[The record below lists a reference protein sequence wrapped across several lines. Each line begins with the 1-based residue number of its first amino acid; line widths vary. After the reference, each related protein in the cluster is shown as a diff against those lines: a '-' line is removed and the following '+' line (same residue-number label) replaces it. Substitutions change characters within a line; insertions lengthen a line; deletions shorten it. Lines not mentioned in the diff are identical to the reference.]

1 MTPTSINLNDRKSI
15 AKLDQ
20 SNMLGSIEALGK
32 QIEHAWQETRSIT
45 IKPVNPITQVVIAGM
60 GGSGLG
66 ADVIKHLYSDQFSV
80 PFDFMHGYSLPTYV
94 NHSTLVILS
103 SYSGN
108 TEEIL
113 ECAKQAQAKKST
125 IVCIAAGGE
134 LVTLAQKN
142 HWPLYQINP
151 THNPSGQPRMAI
163 GYSVVGTLGLCERAG
178 IVSIKQYELDETAGL
193 ITRLCSEYSVEAP
206 QERNF
211 AKLLA
216 FTMFNKQ
223 SVLIAPDFLE
233 GAIHVATNQSNENGK
248 TFTTYFVIPE
258 MNHHLLESLRFP
270 NSLQDTHVVL
280 FFQSLLAN
288 ANNQLRVNLS
298 QQIFEDHQIETM
310 QIALKGETKLAQV
323 FELITMMAFAT
334 FYQCMLEGINPSP
347 IPIVES
353 FKELMKKNRQS
364 V

>member
-1 MTPTSINLNDRKSI
+1 MTPSSVDLNDRKSI

-32 QIEHAWQETRSIT
+32 QIEHAWQETRAIS
-45 IKPVNPITQVVIAGM
+45 IKPATPITQVVIAGM

-66 ADVIKHLYSDQFSV
+66 ADVIKHLYTEQLTV
-80 PFDFMHGYSLPTYV
+80 PLDFIHGYSLPAYV
-94 NHSTLVILS
+94 NESTLVILS

-125 IVCIAAGGE
+125 IACIAAGGE
-134 LVTLAQKN
+134 LVALAKKH
-142 HWPLYQINP
+142 HWPLYEIKP

-163 GYSVVGTLGLCERAG
+163 GYSVIGTIGLCERAG
-178 IVSIKQYELDETAGL
+178 VVSISQSEFDTTTELISNLCHEYAVE
-193 ITRLCSEYSVEAP
+193 IT
-206 QERNF
+206 QDQNF

-223 SVLIAPDFLE
+223 TVLIAPDFLE
-233 GAIHVATNQSNENGK
+233 GAIHVAANQSNENGK

-258 MNHHLLESLRFP
+258 MNHHLLESLRYP

-280 FFQSLLAN
+280 FFQTLLAN
-288 ANNQLRVNLS
+288 SNNQIRVNLS
-298 QQIFEDHQIETM
+298 QQIFEDHEIETM
-310 QIALKGETKLAQV
+310 LIALKGDTKLAQV

-353 FKELMKKNRQS
+353 FKEMMKKQTS
-364 V
+364 

>member
-1 MTPTSINLNDRKSI
+1 MTPSSVNLNDRKSI
-15 AKLDQ
+15 AKLDA

-32 QIEHAWQETRSIT
+32 QIEHAWQATRSII
-45 IKPVNPITQVVIAGM
+45 IKPAHSIAQVVIAGM

-66 ADVIKHLYSDQFSV
+66 ADVIKHLYADQLNV
-80 PFDFMHGYSLPTYV
+80 PLDFIHNYSLPKYV
-94 NHSTLVILS
+94 NKNTLVILS

-113 ECAKQAQAKKST
+113 ECAKHAQVSNST

-142 HWPLYQINP
+142 HWPLYLIEP
-151 THNPSGQPRMAI
+151 SHNPSGQPRMAI
-163 GYSVVGTLGLCERAG
+163 GYSVMGTLGLCERAG
-178 IVSIKQYELDETAGL
+178 IVTIGMSEIEETVKL
-193 ITRLCSEYSVEAP
+193 IEQLCQTYSVETP
-206 QERNF
+206 QDTNF
-211 AKLLA
+211 AKVLA

-223 SVLIAPDFLE
+223 AVLIAPDFLE
-233 GAIHVATNQSNENGK
+233 GAAHVATNQSNENGK

-258 MNHHLLESLRFP
+258 MNHHLLESLRYP

-288 ANNQLRVNLS
+288 PNNQLRVNLS

-310 QIALKGETKLAQV
+310 RITLEGSSKLAQV
-323 FELITMMAFAT
+323 FELITTMGFAT

-353 FKELMKKNRQS
+353 FKELLKNSR
-364 V
+364 